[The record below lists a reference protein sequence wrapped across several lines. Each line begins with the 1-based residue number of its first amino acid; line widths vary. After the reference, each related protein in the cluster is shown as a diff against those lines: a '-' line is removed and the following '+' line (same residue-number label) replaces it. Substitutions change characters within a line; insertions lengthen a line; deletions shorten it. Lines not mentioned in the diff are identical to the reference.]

1 MRIKYPAETDRKKLV
16 VAAAEYLGEKP
27 VYAGAPT
34 MNYILG
40 AYTVACDR
48 TLTGPDDRDLVAALR
63 EQGYEPVEETYDS
76 ESTVPGNA
84 EAEQPDRMSIDMI
97 LVDYPAEAIG
107 RLRRLVDSKAPLL
120 KMALGTDELPI
131 LVEGMQIKF
140 PWFPCDGNAAAYTQ
154 LTMAL
159 CRTAKEK
166 RRVNARPQKEC
177 PNPRFTMRCWLT
189 TTLGLVGDE
198 HRQIRKLLCAPL
210 EGNSAW
216 SQGHA
221 PRKAVKAETADATE
235 PTGPDE
241 EGGEDNE

>member
-1 MRIKYPAETDRKKLV
+1 MRIKYQPGLDRKKLV
-16 VAAAEYLGEKP
+16 VAAAEQLGEKP
-27 VYAGAPT
+27 VNAGAPM
-34 MNYILG
+34 MNYIVG
-40 AYTVACDR
+40 AYDVACDR
-48 TLTGPDDRDLVAALR
+48 ILAGPDNRKLVEALR
-63 EQGYEPVEETYDS
+63 QQGYEPVEETYDA
-76 ESTVPGNA
+76 EPAVPEAA
-84 EAEQPDRMSIDMI
+84 EVEQPGRMSVDMI
-97 LVDYPAEAIG
+97 LVDYPAEAID

-131 LVEGMQIKF
+131 QVEGKLIKF
-140 PWFPCDGNAAAYTQ
+140 PWFPCDGNIAVYTQ

-166 RRVNARPQKEC
+166 RRVNARPQKEY

-221 PRKAVKAETADATE
+221 PCKAAKAVRAAAEE
-235 PTGPDE
+235 PTGPDR
-241 EGGEDNE
+241 EGGEE